1 MTKNIKH
8 GKVIVPGGIHPWQH
22 EIKVAQLLADAGY
35 NVEFIPE
42 QNLLKTADFKI
53 NGIEFELKSPE
64 GRKLSAVERNLRRAL
79 KQSPNIVFDSSR
91 MSGLHDEKILKCIL
105 HHAHKQSLIQR
116 LIFLDKHG
124 RIKVFS
130 FK

>member
-1 MTKNIKH
+1 MPRKIES
-8 GKVIVPGGIHPWQH
+8 GKVVVPGGVHPWQH
-22 EIKVAQLLADAGY
+22 ELKVAQILADAGY
-35 NVEFIPE
+35 NIEFIPE

-53 NGIEFELKSPE
+53 DGTEFELKSPE
-64 GRKLSAVERNLRRAL
+64 GSKLSAIERNLRRAL

-91 MSGLHDEKILKCIL
+91 MSGVQDSKILQCIL
-105 HHAHKQSLIQR
+105 HHAHKQSLIKK

>member
-1 MTKNIKH
+1 MPRKIES
-8 GKVIVPGGIHPWQH
+8 GKVVVPGGVHPWQH
-22 EIKVAQLLADAGY
+22 ELKVTQILADAGY
-35 NVEFIPE
+35 NI
-42 QNLLKTADFKI
+42 DFKI
-53 NGIEFELKSPE
+53 DGTEFELKSPE
-64 GRKLSAVERNLRRAL
+64 GSKLSAVERNLRRAL

-91 MSGLHDEKILKCIL
+91 MPGVQDSKILQCIL
-105 HHAHKQSLIQR
+105 HHAHKQSLIKK